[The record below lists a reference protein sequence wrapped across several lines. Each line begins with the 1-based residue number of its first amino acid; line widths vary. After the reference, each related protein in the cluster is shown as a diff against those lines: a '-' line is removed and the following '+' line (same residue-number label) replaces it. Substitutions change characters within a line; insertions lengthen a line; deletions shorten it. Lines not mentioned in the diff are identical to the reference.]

1 MNKLKIKLQ
10 SWLGFM
16 HKKVVLP
23 MRRQHKN
30 PSYLARSNAIGMSLA
45 FAPFPGQVPVV
56 VALWMLARRFKWRF
70 SLGISLAWT
79 FISNVFTNLPLFYLY
94 YLTGNLMRG
103 SRQTLQYTDMQN
115 VFSQGLTDAVHFL
128 ATEFGMSILLG
139 SFVYMLFGGIFGYC
153 LGRWTARFNT

>member
-1 MNKLKIKLQ
+1 MNKLIEKLQ
-10 SWLGFM
+10 RWLGFL

-30 PSYLARSNAIGMSLA
+30 PSYLARSNAIGISLA

-94 YLTGNLMRG
+94 YLTGNMLCGNQR
-103 SRQTLQYTDMQN
+103 TIQYADIQN
-115 VFSQGLTDAVHFL
+115 VFSQRLVDAMRFL
-128 ATEFGMSILLG
+128 ATELGIKILLG
-139 SFVYMLFGGIFGYC
+139 SLVYMLIGGIFGYC
-153 LGRWTARFNT
+153 LGYWAARFNT